1 MEPKI
6 GSKVNIDTKVRLETL
21 YLYIYESCQSFGVDN
36 DCLDSISKGIFEK
49 KIIKKIH
56 IKYLDGLDVV
66 VGIITIEIDWEKY
79 EIAAKTN
86 YGATFTFDT
95 NRSLREQLSQMTYI
109 IDSHTM
115 KIRQQFKVKK
125 VDTSY
130 TYIDEIRKNKE
141 EDEKAMKFLGH
152 VKVDAPDTRNITK
165 EFKHSMEY
173 INEKLDEVK
182 ISIRSN

>member
-1 MEPKI
+1 
-6 GSKVNIDTKVRLETL
+6 
-21 YLYIYESCQSFGVDN
+21 
-36 DCLDSISKGIFEK
+36 
-49 KIIKKIH
+49 
-56 IKYLDGLDVV
+56 
-66 VGIITIEIDWEKY
+66 
-79 EIAAKTN
+79 
-86 YGATFTFDT
+86 
-95 NRSLREQLSQMTYI
+95 MTYI